1 MLLSLFIVELIIHG
15 EIKKNVSDQK
25 NLILYYYQLFISF
38 LGTAIVQNYSLVTTV
53 SKSSKQLFSINFYDI
68 YNLIIPY

>member
-38 LGTAIVQNYSLVTTV
+38 LGTAIVQKYSLVTTV